1 MSNPVLA
8 QEPYLP
14 VARSWWLIL
23 LFGVLSVLFGLMAV
37 LNPVAVGA
45 GLTMAMG
52 VMALVEG
59 VLTLVA
65 VIKKDTALPTGWMV
79 AYGLISVVFGALAVF
94 RPVAM
99 AESLVMVM
107 AIWVLLAGVG
117 RIVFAIRMRK
127 TLENEWMLILSGV
140 LAIVL
145 AGLML
150 FTPVAGLILAVV
162 WIGVGALVYGL
173 LQIFAAFRIRKSL

>member
-1 MSNPVLA
+1 
-8 QEPYLP
+8 
-14 VARSWWLIL
+14 
-23 LFGVLSVLFGLMAV
+23 MAV

-45 GLTMAMG
+45 GLTMAIG

-65 VIKKDTALPTGWMV
+65 VIKKDTALPAGWMV

-173 LQIFAAFRIRKSL
+173 LQIFAAFRIRKSI